1 MGNDVNL
8 KPAMAVVCHPLTNDD
23 DHHAEDLYPG
33 AQAGHQQGGVG
44 RGSEH
49 VPVHQLPPRLFQ
61 SIILGGGEEEGRR
74 GGGKEGRGGGEEG
87 RRGGGEEESREGEE
101 EGRRGGGKDGIR
113 KEEELA
119 YKAMRGSVTLTI
131 SSSLL

>member
-1 MGNDVNL
+1 MGRGNDVNL

-61 SIILGGGEEEGRR
+61 SIILGGGEEGRR
-74 GGGKEGRGGGEEG
+74 RGGEEG
-87 RRGGGEEESREGEE
+87 RRGGLE
-101 EGRRGGGKDGIR
+101 RRGGG
-113 KEEELA
+113 EELA

>member
-74 GGGKEGRGGGEEG
+74 GGGKEGRGEGGEG
-87 RRGGGEEESREGEE
+87 WREGEE

-119 YKAMRGSVTLTI
+119 YRAMRGSVTLTI